1 VIKFSS
7 PNIAK
12 LVSDIISEIINSEK
26 ELLLAAEISG
36 KIPAPKQSTV
46 LSVMENNNELNDF
59 TFSNG
64 GRSLVVSIL

>member
-1 VIKFSS
+1 MIKFSS

-26 ELLLAAEISG
+26 ELLLAAEISS
-36 KIPAPKQSTV
+36 KQSTV